1 MSTAPHPPTTTD
13 PHDQA
18 AQWFTRVRSGTLRDD
33 ERRAFDAWRRADPLH
48 EAAYQEMENAW
59 KASAAIPEA
68 ALRSIIEQRPAPAAP
83 AAPAHTT
90 RRRLV
95 WGLGLG
101 CAAALAALAVH
112 PEWTSQAPLFQES
125 YATARGERRELLLND
140 GTVVQ
145 MNTGTR
151 LDVSL
156 YAGKRVVDLRS
167 GEAFFTVTHDAERP
181 FFVVTGLA
189 RVKVTGTRFNV
200 RSEQDSARIGVE
212 QGSVEVSSGSWWR
225 RAVRLA
231 PGQGLKLDATHGITE
246 PEALDVANWAAWRQG
261 KAVFRGNTLAQII
274 GEMNRYRDQPLI
286 LQAERLRDMRI
297 AGVFSIDDN
306 ASFLSVL
313 PQLAPVQ
320 LLPQADGSILIRAK

>member
-1 MSTAPHPPTTTD
+1 MSTAPNPPATTD

-18 AQWFTRVRSGTLRDD
+18 AQWFTRVRSDRLRDE
-33 ERRAFDAWRRADPLH
+33 ERLAFEAWRRADPLH
-48 EAAYQEMENAW
+48 EAAYQEMEDAW

-68 ALRSIIEQRPAPAAP
+68 ALRGIIEQGPARAAP
-83 AAPAHTT
+83 AQTA

-101 CAAALAALAVH
+101 CAAALAALAVY
-112 PEWTSQAPLFQES
+112 PEWASQAPLFQES

-151 LDVSL
+151 LEVAL
-156 YAGKRVVDLRS
+156 YAGKRVVELRS
-167 GEAFFTVTHDAERP
+167 GEAFFTVTHDADRP
-181 FFVVTGLA
+181 FFVGTGLA
-189 RVKVTGTRFNV
+189 RVRVTGTRFNV

-212 QGSVEVSSGSWWR
+212 QGAVEVSSGSWWR
-225 RAVRLA
+225 PATCLS
-231 PGQGLKLDATHGITE
+231 PGQGLIVDATRGATG
-246 PEALDVANWAAWRQG
+246 PEALDVASWAAWRQG

-274 GEMNRYRDQPLI
+274 GEMNRYRDKPLI
-286 LQAERLRDMRI
+286 LQAEHLRDMRI

-320 LLPQADGSILIRAK
+320 LLPQADGSVLIRAR